1 MAKHHES
8 SEEQRIAFG
17 AALLEACERSGFG
30 SSVKL
35 AAKLDE
41 AGSPYSQTLCSAWIR
56 GASEPRRDVIML
68 IEELTGTP
76 PGGLSRHLGWLPLNA
91 GNFPDAETAILADPG
106 LDPSEAKALVA
117 ALRSM
122 KQK

>member
-8 SEEQRIAFG
+8 SEEQRAAFG
-17 AALLEACERSGFG
+17 AALLDACERSGFG

-35 AAKLDE
+35 AAKLTK

-56 GASEPRRDVIML
+56 GSSEPRRDVVIL
-68 IEELTGTP
+68 IEQLTGTD
-76 PGGLSRHLGWLPLNA
+76 PGGLSRHLGWLPVDA
-91 GNFPDAETAILADPG
+91 ATFPDAELAILADPG
-106 LDPSEAKALVA
+106 LEPHEAKGLVA
-117 ALRSM
+117 ALRTL